1 LAKVIPTELLS
12 KKYGRFA
19 HCFTQIFAPSMEL
32 SFFDRIDITIDFD
45 LKLFTIYII
54 NEASSLILE
63 TFFATMSDS

>member
-45 LKLFTIYII
+45 LKLFTIYNQRSIKF
-54 NEASSLILE
+54 N
-63 TFFATMSDS
+63 TRNFFCYYE